1 MYIFTNKIHL
11 FALFLQISQTNIYSI
26 KFIITLGNINHLK
39 ILDHNKEKVSIPTEE
54 AMKMTIYVQKQK

>member
-1 MYIFTNKIHL
+1 MNLICEYGHL